1 MGLLKLESRFYDHL
15 NNAANLYVS
24 MRSYLERLGEKF
36 RLKKRRSALD
46 IINEWKDL
54 ADEIIRT
61 LRDKEIV
68 EFVVVT
74 IPVGLVTI
82 PVGLGVSQTNRVIK
96 DLNEYGIDT
105 IGT

>member
-1 MGLLKLESRFYDHL
+1 MCGRFTIPVGL
-15 NNAANLYVS
+15 
-24 MRSYLERLGEKF
+24 
-36 RLKKRRSALD
+36 
-46 IINEWKDL
+46 
-54 ADEIIRT
+54 
-61 LRDKEIV
+61 
-68 EFVVVT
+68 VT